1 MRDTEKTRQEP
12 QRHRD
17 TEISTI
23 AKSVES
29 RRGDDVNRI
38 DVDVR
43 PAADAVGRASNREER
58 QKHKA
63 HGANGLRFWRS
74 SRFGAR
80 SAGPVAR
87 HGHTALCLRVS
98 VALVFMLP
106 AGCRSGSRDT
116 PQEVVVWHQVG
127 TWSGRANSQTET
139 FTSDTGGFR
148 VHWETRNE
156 TRPGEGRLKVVFRSG
171 DSGREIVDA
180 VDAHGIGRDTVEVS
194 AERPRWYYL
203 TIESANVD
211 WSVRVDEQIR
221 GEKKP

>member
-1 MRDTEKTRQEP
+1 M
-12 QRHRD
+12 
-17 TEISTI
+17 
-23 AKSVES
+23 
-29 RRGDDVNRI
+29 
-38 DVDVR
+38 
-43 PAADAVGRASNREER
+43 
-58 QKHKA
+58 
-63 HGANGLRFWRS
+63 WR
-74 SRFGAR
+74 
-80 SAGPVAR
+80 
-87 HGHTALCLRVS
+87 
-98 VALVFMLP
+98 
-106 AGCRSGSRDT
+106 
-116 PQEVVVWHQVG
+116 QVG
-127 TWSGRANSQTET
+127 AWSGHANSQTET

-211 WSVRVDEQIR
+211 WSVSVDEQIR